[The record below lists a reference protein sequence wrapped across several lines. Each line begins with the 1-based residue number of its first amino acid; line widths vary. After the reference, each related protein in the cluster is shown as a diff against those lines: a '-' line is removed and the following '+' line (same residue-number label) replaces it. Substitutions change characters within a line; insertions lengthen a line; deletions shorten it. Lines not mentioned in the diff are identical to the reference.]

1 MSKRQKTDK
10 RIIALFD
17 VDGTLTV
24 PRKVR
29 EGEGEREPQ
38 NEQRTYVFFFFKD
51 EERFVLA
58 FAPTTRPAADRASL
72 LYL

>member
-17 VDGTLTV
+17 VDGTLTI

-29 EGEGEREPQ
+29 EGEGERELQ
-38 NEQRTYVFFFFKD
+38 AEQRTNFFFFFEN
-51 EERFVLA
+51 EERLVLA

-72 LYL
+72 VYL

>member
-17 VDGTLTV
+17 VDGTLTI

-29 EGEGEREPQ
+29 EGEGERELQ
-38 NEQRTYVFFFFKD
+38 AEQRTNFFSLFF
-51 EERFVLA
+51 
-58 FAPTTRPAADRASL
+58 
-72 LYL
+72 